1 MSDGQ
6 GAATG
11 EHERIEIPLVAS
23 IAIPFMQKL
32 QKPGEFGIGADEV
45 RTMIAKNAH
54 IDISVGIIAT
64 VRTHLFL

>member
-1 MSDGQ
+1 
-6 GAATG
+6 
-11 EHERIEIPLVAS
+11 
-23 IAIPFMQKL
+23 MQKL